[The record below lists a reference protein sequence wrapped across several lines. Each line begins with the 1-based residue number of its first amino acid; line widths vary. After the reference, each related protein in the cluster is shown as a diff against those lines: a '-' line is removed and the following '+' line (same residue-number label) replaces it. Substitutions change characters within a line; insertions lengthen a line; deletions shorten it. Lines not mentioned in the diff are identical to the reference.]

1 MSSVSAPASTTA
13 TPAVLP
19 LNTALLWLGFALT
32 FALGVYYFL
41 AVDQGAYSIMGSD
54 AHVHEFVHDAR
65 HFLGFPCH

>member
-1 MSSVSAPASTTA
+1 MSSLSAAPAA
-13 TPAVLP
+13 APAVLS
-19 LNTALLWLGFALT
+19 LNTALLWLGMALA

-41 AVDQGAYSIMGSD
+41 AVDQGAYSIWGQD